1 MSKIVFTNRLVE
13 NPGRV
18 KLTPVA
24 GQPNVYDV
32 ERQEGNIIQP
42 GTPIN
47 AETLGTLFSRWGD
60 SMEGDL
66 DMKNYRLKFGGSSG
80 KIYRI
85 GNSNQLKFEG
95 FDVIAES
102 LYDGYYEGKPAKVYS
117 YRNKPRVAPLQV
129 DGTTEMTSG
138 KIYLATCG
146 PNRDLFSIGYYNGRL
161 GRDVIAF
168 DKCSF
173 AIIYIIGGLVTI
185 FAHGRA
191 YGTQGSTSY
200 QESHS
205 DITYGNPKV
214 IGAANVIEIG
224 GESVLRRL
232 FRIAPKGGLRNG

>member
-47 AETLGTLFSRWGD
+47 AETLGSLVSRRGD
-60 SMEGDL
+60 TMEGNL
-66 DMKNYRLKFGGSSG
+66 DMQGHRLKFGGG
-80 KIYRI
+80 PGQIYRV

-117 YRNKPRVAPLQV
+117 YRNRPKVAPLQV
-129 DGTTEMTSG
+129 NGMTDMVSG
-138 KIYLATCG
+138 KIYLVTCG
-146 PNRDLFSIGYYNGRL
+146 QGKDFFSIGYYNGRA
-161 GRDVIAF
+161 GHDVIAF
-168 DKCSF
+168 YDCTF
-173 AIIYIIGGLVTI
+173 ALIYIIGGLVTM
-185 FAHGRA
+185 FVHGRPR
-191 YGTQGSTSY
+191 GTPSSTPTSY
-200 QESHS
+200 QDYQA
-205 DITYGNPKV
+205 DISYGNPKV

-224 GESVLRRL
+224 GGRVY
-232 FRIAPKGGLRNG
+232 

>member
-1 MSKIVFTNRLVE
+1 MALLLNRIVE

-18 KLTPVA
+18 RLTPVA

-32 ERQEGNIIQP
+32 EREEGAIVQA

-47 AETLGTLFSRWGD
+47 AETLGSLVSRKGD
-60 SMEGDL
+60 TMEGDL
-66 DMKNYRLKFGGSSG
+66 DMKIHRLKFGGSSG
-80 KIYRI
+80 QIYRM

-117 YRNKPRVAPLQV
+117 YRNRPRVEPLQV
-129 DGTTEMTSG
+129 DGTTEMVSG

-146 PNRDLFSIGYYNGRL
+146 QNKDFFSIGYYNGRT
-161 GRDVIAF
+161 GHDVIAF

-185 FAHGRA
+185 FAHGRV
-191 YGTQGSTSY
+191 YGTVGSTSY
-200 QESHS
+200 REDHF
-205 DITYGNPKV
+205 DIIYGNPKV

-224 GESVLRRL
+224 GGECTKKAFSHRSERRV
-232 FRIAPKGGLRNG
+232 A